1 MTLFGN
7 VIVAVVKHFFVK
19 QAECLKD
26 RRLYILLKTCVSQQ
40 LSWQSGVNTQEQW
53 RSKGLVL
60 TLRLHWMLLQLKKKK
75 NQQQKKKH
83 SNNVTSSF
91 LKKVKQIHLKCVCLE
106 SHKD

>member
-75 NQQQKKKH
+75 PTKKTKTFQQRNLLLPQEGQT
-83 SNNVTSSF
+83 NP
-91 LKKVKQIHLKCVCLE
+91 LKVCLP
-106 SHKD
+106 